1 MKLFRKLAAA
11 ALAAALTLSCLT
23 ACAPGGGEDET
34 TDDIIRQTAGIPA
47 DTVLFT
53 LDGQEITAEEYLY
66 WAAYSADYL
75 VSYFFGSADALD
87 WSDGTVDEFV
97 RANALDAVSLYRQ
110 AQAYAG
116 ELGIALTD
124 EERAAMDADIQE
136 TVDTLGSE
144 EQYAR
149 RLQQS
154 AISPEGFRAMLER
167 FYLYS
172 ALLDRVYGPEGSQPV
187 TEADLEDYIDE
198 NGIYRAKHI
207 LLLTVDQVTREP
219 LDDETVAEK
228 KALIDDLLTQLRASG
243 EPLTLFDQLMN
254 EYSED
259 TGLAT
264 NPDGY
269 TTHRGE
275 MVSAFEDT
283 ALALEPGEIS
293 GIVESPYG
301 YHIILRLPLE
311 ADSYREDYI
320 SYLMGQQQQAWLDE
334 NPIQTNENF
343 DKIDPSAYYTQL
355 LSLRAAVEEE
365 AAALQEDA
373 STGDSST
380 GDASTGDASTA
391 DTSGAA
397 SSSQG

>member
-11 ALAAALTLSCLT
+11 ALAAVLTLSCLT
-23 ACAPGGGEDET
+23 ACAPGGGEAET

-116 ELGIALTD
+116 ELGVALTD
-124 EERAAMDADIQE
+124 EERSAMDADIQE

-172 ALLDRVYGPEGSQPV
+172 ALLDRVYGPDGSQPV

-228 KALIDDLLTQLRASG
+228 KALIDDLLSQLRASG

-275 MVSAFEDT
+275 MASAFEDT

-293 GIVESPYG
+293 DVVESEYG
-301 YHIILRLPLE
+301 YHIILRLSVDPEDYRSAAASARLDDTLYQRMDAQTVEYADAYDSLDLE
-311 ADSYREDYI
+311 AFYTALTAFRESI
-320 SYLMGQQQQAWLDE
+320 S
-334 NPIQTNENF
+334 
-343 DKIDPSAYYTQL
+343 
-355 LSLRAAVEEE
+355 EE
-365 AAALQEDA
+365 
-373 STGDSST
+373 
-380 GDASTGDASTA
+380 
-391 DTSGAA
+391 
-397 SSSQG
+397 